1 MENERISDKSLER
14 VGRYLDGEKIRL
26 TAEEHVLA
34 AEIDC
39 DQRLVGKALDQTP
52 VPQGLF
58 QRLPQQP
65 KVRLVGARL
74 RPVRLTILS
83 MAAAAAVLVMALGFW
98 HLHLTT
104 VPQGPGVQ
112 VVSNPLHELIAPGG
126 GEASEADSMED
137 LLTIMATSDDEL
149 NTAGDVDPVIAPLGN

>member
-1 MENERISDKSLER
+1 MNEYPTKAWSEWGAD
-14 VGRYLDGEKIRL
+14 LDGEKIRL

-65 KVRLVGARL
+65 KVRLVRGQASPGPPDD
-74 RPVRLTILS
+74 PVDGGGGG
-83 MAAAAAVLVMALGFW
+83 GFGD
-98 HLHLTT
+98 
-104 VPQGPGVQ
+104 GPGV
-112 VVSNPLHELIAPGG
+112 SG
-126 GEASEADSMED
+126 
-137 LLTIMATSDDEL
+137 TCT
-149 NTAGDVDPVIAPLGN
+149 